1 MGPPENNP
9 VSTSPIKLKVGLP
22 ADPANNEALLP
33 SLLNKEKPPGVD
45 PSWIT
50 QVLRLVFTVT
60 SPTAPVKVPVS
71 PVAVSYTHLTLPT
84 IYSV

>member
-1 MGPPENNP
+1 MC
-9 VSTSPIKLKVGLP
+9 IRDRLKVGLP
-22 ADPANNEALLP
+22 ADPASNEALLP

-71 PVAVSYTHLTLPT
+71 PVVPLRNCTWVDINLS
-84 IYSV
+84 